1 MRHLKKGRKLSRS
14 PSHRLALMRNLTTSL
29 FRYERIETTDAKAKE
44 LRRWVDYVI
53 GLGKAGNL
61 HARRQAL
68 SFIQDGAVVRKVFDT
83 LAPRFKDRPGG
94 YTRIVKTGWRHGDH
108 AAISIVELISED
120 GAGKGDKPSDAKKKA
135 RQPAKEKKEA
145 AAKKNPA
152 PKPAAKNKPAP
163 KQSAKKKSK
172 QSTKKSSA

>member
-1 MRHLKKGRKLSRS
+1 
-14 PSHRLALMRNLTTSL
+14 MRNLTTSL
-29 FRYERIETTDAKAKE
+29 FRHERIETTIPKAKE
-44 LRRWVDYVI
+44 LRRWADYVI

-68 SFIQDGAVVRKVFDT
+68 RFIQDGSVVRKVFDT

-108 AAISIVELISED
+108 AAVSIVELISED
-120 GAGKGDKPSDAKKKA
+120 GAGKGDKPSVAKKKA

-145 AAKKNPA
+145 AAKKKPA
-152 PKPAAKNKPAP
+152 PKPAAKKKPAP
-163 KQSAKKKSK
+163 KQSSKKA
-172 QSTKKSSA
+172 SA